1 MLSPYAQ
8 QTMVDTLPIAACVF
22 TGPDHIIEAVNQQ
35 MLAIWNKDTTI
46 IGKPLLEAVPDAGRN
61 GFSEFLTRVYQTGD
75 QCRNP
80 EGQEMTLIK
89 GKPEP
94 VYFDYSFKPLCDRE
108 GVIYGVVSTAVDITA
123 RVKAVIE
130 LEQTIEELAATNE
143 ELSALNEEY
152 LSLNEELEAG
162 SEELRATNDEM
173 FVVREALEKSLAEL
187 EDSEERLLLAA
198 DAVNLGTFDV
208 DLQKGMIVTSGRMD
222 KIFGFPQTAALS
234 DYENAIHEED
244 RSIREH
250 AMKSAM
256 QNGQLFYEARLVR
269 PDGGIIWARVEG
281 KVLHNQQGQPVRI
294 IGTVFDFTEHRHD
307 KEIQR
312 KLKALADNSVDLM
325 ALLGL
330 DGKNSYINEA
340 GKKLLG
346 FTSDLEVQETPI
358 SELHTPEDF
367 IYVQEQV
374 LSSVMSQ
381 GKWTGVMQ
389 VRHLQTKEV
398 FPVLNYTIRID
409 DPISGKP
416 IGIGAI
422 MRDLRPELAAK
433 KALADSEQMLR
444 NVTSAAPTA
453 LWLADQ
459 AGSLTYVNQ
468 TWTDWT
474 GLSLEK
480 SKKVRW
486 LEIVH
491 PEDLQRITEIYLDA
505 LDKEQAFEAEYRTI
519 DAAGCLRWFSTR
531 GKPQFNSDQHFSGH
545 AGVCIDITSQK
556 ELQKQK
562 DDFISIAS
570 HELKTPITSLKAA
583 IQLLNKYDIQSSNPL
598 VPKLLLQAGKSVDQ
612 VSALIDDLLNVSRLQ
627 QQQLKLNKT
636 KFILGELLTSC
647 ASPIELASRQEVR
660 ISGDVDLEVFADEH
674 QIAQVVTNFLTNA
687 IKYAP
692 DSVIVEVRAE
702 QQDGH
707 LRVSVTDHGQG
718 IPPNRLKNLFERFY
732 RVEET
737 IHQASGLGLGLYI
750 SAEIIQRHGGKIGAE
765 SDLGKGSTFWFSLP
779 LLPSI

>member
-8 QTMVDTLPIAACVF
+8 QTMVNTLPIAACVF

-35 MLAIWNKDTTI
+35 MLAIWNKDATV

-94 VYFDYSFKPLCDRE
+94 IYFDYSFKPLCDRE
-108 GVIYGVVSTAVDITA
+108 GLVYGVVSTAVDITA
-123 RVKAVIE
+123 RVKAVFE

-208 DLQKGMIVTSGRMD
+208 DLQKRMIVTSGRMD
-222 KIFGFPQTAALS
+222 KIFGFPETAALA

-244 RSIREH
+244 KSIRER
-250 AMKSAM
+250 AMERAM

-281 KVLHNQQGQPVRI
+281 KVLHNQLGQPVRI

-325 ALLGL
+325 ALLEL

-381 GKWTGVMQ
+381 GKWDGVMQ

-409 DPISGKP
+409 DPLSGKP

-459 AGSLTYVNQ
+459 TGSLTYVNQ

-474 GLSLEK
+474 GLTLEK
-480 SKKVRW
+480 SRKVSW

-491 PEDLQRITEIYLDA
+491 PEDLQRITEIYLNA
-505 LDKEQAFEAEYRTI
+505 LNKEQAFEAEYRTI

-531 GKPQFNSDQHFSGH
+531 GKPQVNSDQHFSGH

-583 IQLLNKYDIQSSNPL
+583 IQLLNKYDIQSANPL

-647 ASPIELASRQEVR
+647 ASPIEFASRQEVR
-660 ISGDVDLEVFADEH
+660 ISGDIDLEVFADEH

-692 DSVIVEVRAE
+692 DSLVIEVRAE

-707 LRVSVTDHGQG
+707 LRVSVTDYGQG

-765 SDLGKGSTFWFSLP
+765 SELGKGSTFWFSLP
-779 LLPSI
+779 R